1 MEYQKLH
8 KTLKSSHETE
18 KKLIKRCKEQN
29 SEIAASSVKVQI
41 ALKLSHEDNMAM
53 DQVKQDV
60 DRTWKLVDA
69 AREKEENSKKKLA
82 EHKYELAEL
91 RRKVDSNDVIPQEQQ
106 GLLEELK
113 QRKDEILEIKD
124 EKITKLKEIR
134 TTNSDLIKRKNEL
147 EDRKRDLLSN
157 IRELK
162 EGIQK
167 ANSDAETEEKRKKEL
182 EKTLEETKVKYEETQ
197 VDVKNKESQKL
208 KIYQEIKELQKD
220 VEERKYQHS
229 VNVEKVKSAQA
240 ANKKQSE
247 GLDYLEE
254 LNGSLIA
261 EVQSKELE
269 ISKYQEDLSRKEE
282 ENQKTL
288 KEIAA
293 LNKKIKNITQE
304 KYEVEAEKDM
314 AKNNLESLNQGNQ
327 DLKKENETDKKTIEN
342 HMRSINSMNKECID
356 MENMIRMH
364 SDEEIMKKNEHRKIN
379 NEVKS
384 SKKEIAK
391 LKALIYQLK
400 RDEDK
405 YSLEASNAYSKYI
418 QTLEQVKYKKSM
430 ITQLQKD
437 NIEAEAKLKQQQN
450 LYEAVRS
457 DRNIYSKTLLESND
471 EKDELRRKFKILEH
485 QIIKLREEISSKNNS
500 IRELWQQFTNLKE
513 ENASN
518 DQKKKRYEEKKKEKE
533 GYIKNYENQ
542 ISKLKYYIS
551 SVEQERMKQKK
562 EYEMVINDRDILG
575 TQLIKRNEELA
586 SLYEKIK
593 IQQSTLAKGEVQYQE
608 RVIEITHLK
617 QHISDLKR
625 ELLIAKGKI
634 SCVPELTREV
644 YRLQKDLMEAKTKVK
659 ALSEEL
665 ENPMNVHRYRKLEGT
680 NPETYEMITKIQTL
694 QRRLIAKTEEVAEK
708 EFLIQEKEKLYI
720 ELKNI
725 LARQPKPAV
734 AEQLGVY
741 QDNLKEKSKQMK
753 GMILELNSAH
763 AQVNHY
769 RFDIDRLNKAISSL
783 KETWF
788 AMKKKQSRLES
799 IPEEN

>member
-1 MEYQKLH
+1 M
-8 KTLKSSHETE
+8 
-18 KKLIKRCKEQN
+18 KRCKELN
-29 SEIAASSVKVQI
+29 SETAANSVKVQI
-41 ALKLSHEDNMAM
+41 ALKLSHEDNVAM

-69 AREKEENSKKKLA
+69 AREKEEATKKKLA
-82 EHKYELAEL
+82 EYKYELTEL
-91 RRKVDSNDVIPQEQQ
+91 RRKVDSNDVIPLEQQ
-106 GLLEELK
+106 NLLEELK
-113 QRKDEILEIKD
+113 KKKDEILEIKD
-124 EKITKLKEIR
+124 DKITKLKEIR
-134 TTNSDLIKRKNEL
+134 TTNADLIKRKNDL
-147 EDRKRDLLSN
+147 EDHKRNLMNN
-157 IRELK
+157 INELK

-167 ANSDAETEEKRKKEL
+167 SNEEAKNEEKRKKEL
-182 EKTLEETKVKYEETQ
+182 EKHLEEIKVQYEDTQ
-197 VDVKNKESQKL
+197 VLIKQKDSQKIDILREIRELLKEVEDKKEQHSLNTEKILAAEQSKNKQVEGL
-208 KIYQEIKELQKD
+208 KY
-220 VEERKYQHS
+220 VEEVNQALKADAQARELEIEKYQ
-229 VNVEKVKSAQA
+229 
-240 ANKKQSE
+240 
-247 GLDYLEE
+247 EE
-254 LNGSLIA
+254 LN
-261 EVQSKELE
+261 K
-269 ISKYQEDLSRKEE
+269 KEE
-282 ENQKTL
+282 ENQKSL

-293 LNKKIKNITQE
+293 LNKKIKIITGE

-314 AKNNLESLNQGNQ
+314 SKNQLESLNQTNIET
-327 DLKKENETDKKTIEN
+327 KKENEADKKKIEDR
-342 HMRSINSMNKECID
+342 MRDINSMNKDCID
-356 MENMIRMH
+356 MENLIHLH
-364 SDEEIMKKNEHRKIN
+364 SDEEIMKKNEKRKIE

-384 SKKEIAK
+384 SKKEISK
-391 LKALIYQLK
+391 LRALISQLE
-400 RDEDK
+400 RDEAK

-457 DRNIYSKTLLESND
+457 DRNIYSKTLLESNE

-500 IRELWQQFTNLKE
+500 IRELRQQFTNLEE
-513 ENASN
+513 ENSSN
-518 DQKKKRYEEKKKEKE
+518 EQKKKRYEEKKKEKE

-542 ISKLKYYIS
+542 ISKLKYYIA

-608 RVIEITHLK
+608 RVVDITYLK
-617 QHISDLKR
+617 KHISNLMR
-625 ELLIAKGKI
+625 EFLIAKGKI
-634 SCVPELTREV
+634 SCIPELKREV

-665 ENPMNVHRYRKLEGT
+665 QNPMNVHRYRKLEGT

-753 GMILELNSAH
+753 NMIEELNAAH

-769 RFDIDRLNKAISSL
+769 RFDIDRLNGSL
-783 KETWF
+783 TDMKERWF
-788 AMKKKQSRLES
+788 AMKKKQSKLEL
-799 IPEEN
+799 IPEEANI